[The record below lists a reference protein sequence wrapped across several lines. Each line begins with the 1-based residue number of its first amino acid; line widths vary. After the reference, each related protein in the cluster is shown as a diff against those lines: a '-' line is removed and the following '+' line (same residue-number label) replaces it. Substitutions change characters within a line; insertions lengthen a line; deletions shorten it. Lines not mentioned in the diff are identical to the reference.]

1 MSSEKLKTQIRESAQ
16 TVEEWRA
23 YDNSLLENLEA
34 LYREIDSETGRLT
47 LLHRERLECRKG
59 CSQCC
64 CDGISVFG
72 VEAANIRKNA
82 AAVLKQEPNHRGGC
96 AFLGTEGECRIYHHR
111 PYVCRT
117 QGLPLR
123 WWEEREGNEVV
134 ERRDICPLN
143 EPGPSL
149 EGLVPEDMWLIGPF
163 EGALASLEATVS
175 GPELQRVKL
184 RSLFTVDEKAQEK

>member
-1 MSSEKLKTQIRESAQ
+1 MPTEKMKTQNKEAVH

-23 YDNSLLENLEA
+23 YDDSVLEKLEA

-72 VEAANIRKNA
+72 VEAANIRKKA
-82 AAVLKQEPNHRGGC
+82 AAVLQKEPNHRGGC
-96 AFLGTEGECRIYHHR
+96 AFLGMEGECRIYEHR

-123 WWEEREGNEVV
+123 WWEKVEENEVV

-143 EPGPSL
+143 ESGPPL
-149 EGLVPEDMWLIGPF
+149 EELVPETMWLIGPF
-163 EGALASLEATVS
+163 EGALASLESTVS
-175 GPELQRVKL
+175 GSAQKRVKL
-184 RSLFTVDEKAQEK
+184 RSLFAGDEKAQEK